1 MVVDLIVLIIVG
13 AIIGL
18 LGKLVAPG
26 DKDNIPIWLTV
37 LCGIGGV
44 LLGWYVY
51 AAFGGGKTSG
61 VDWVRWIVA
70 VIVAAVLVVIASTVT
85 GRNTSKMS
93 KFKSKFS

>member
-1 MVVDLIVLIIVG
+1 MEILGVIVAGI
-13 AIIGL
+13 IIGL

-44 LLGWYVY
+44 ILGWFVY
-51 AAFGGGKTSG
+51 TAFGGNETNG

-70 VIVAAVLVVIASTVT
+70 VIVAAILVVAASTVT
-85 GRNTSKMS
+85 GRNTGSKRHM
-93 KFKSKFS
+93 FR